1 MYDLGAGGMSTKRQ
15 IRKMVMAGDSGDI
28 RNLLLTNSQI
38 STVMWVGRRKFATAA
53 DLAFILGASI
63 QNASAK
69 LNRLHKSGYLERLTT
84 SAKTGGIEHVYRA
97 QEYGE

>member
-1 MYDLGAGGMSTKRQ
+1 MSTERE

-28 RNLLLTNSQI
+28 RNLLLTDSQI
-38 STVMWVGRRKFATAA
+38 STVRWVSGRKFATAA
-53 DLAFILGASI
+53 NLAFILGVSI

-69 LNRLHKSGYLERLTT
+69 FNRLHKAGYLERLTT
-84 SAKTGGIEHVYRA
+84 SAKSGGIEHVYRA